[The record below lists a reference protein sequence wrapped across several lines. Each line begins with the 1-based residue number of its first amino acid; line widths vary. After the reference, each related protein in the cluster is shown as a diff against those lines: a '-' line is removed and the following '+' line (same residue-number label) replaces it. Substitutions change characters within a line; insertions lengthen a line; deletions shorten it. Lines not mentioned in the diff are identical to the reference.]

1 MSIAFSTQFPDGESR
16 CSPRLAAAAQEPD
29 AIDIRRGL
37 RRGEFQA
44 YVQPKFDLQS
54 QAVQGVEVLA
64 RWQHSQ
70 RGLMTPAAFIS
81 LMTREQ
87 LLDELLSSLLAQGL
101 ACQVELHRQGREL
114 SFAFNLSLHQLASDS
129 LVDQLAARLQ
139 QHPLPLSSV
148 ILEITEDA
156 FTSVSPAVLQRL
168 VCLKELG
175 IRLSMDDFGM
185 GYSSLWRL
193 NQLPFD
199 EIKLAGEFT
208 AQLEDSPRARAIVR
222 HALFLAEDLGMQ
234 LIVEG
239 IETQSQRSLLMQLGA
254 CFGQGYL
261 YAEPMPVD
269 SLDAWL
275 KRSQQPF

>member
-1 MSIAFSTQFPDGESR
+1 MSIALSTQFSDGESR
-16 CSPRLAAAAQEPD
+16 RSPRLAAAAQEPD

-64 RWQHSQ
+64 RWHSQ
-70 RGLMTPAAFIS
+70 RGLMTPAAFIY

-148 ILEITEDA
+148 TLEITEDA
-156 FTSVSPAVLQRL
+156 FTSVSPAVQQRL

-175 IRLSMDDFGM
+175 VRLSMDDFGT

-199 EIKLAGEFT
+199 EIKLAREFT
-208 AQLEDSPRARAIVR
+208 AQLESSPRARAIVR

-261 YAEPMPVD
+261 CAEPMPVD
-269 SLDAWL
+269 SLGTWL
-275 KRSQQPF
+275 KRSHQPF